1 MTTYTRGHPRRI
13 AGIGLPV
20 KTQAEEEQ
28 ADAEQA
34 KTEEEQAEMEQTKNG
49 SSIPCPHGSWA
60 ALPRWIGLLAK
71 NLEVQTKT
79 EEEQAEEEQTEKGSS
94 SWPTPRVYPG
104 GADAAG

>member
-1 MTTYTRGHPRRI
+1 MTTYTGRHPRRI

-49 SSIPCPHGSWA
+49 SSIP
-60 ALPRWIGLLAK
+60 
-71 NLEVQTKT
+71 
-79 EEEQAEEEQTEKGSS
+79 
-94 SWPTPRVYPG
+94 
-104 GADAAG
+104 